1 LPSIKKLLTLRR
13 AQTSDAQEN
22 NLFFCKFCLASIAL
36 REARAGMFALAD
48 GKTEGKLIK
57 LCVGC
62 TGETSPTFFQF
73 QYWGVIFSLWVGKA
87 ERLLEIMRSLLENSN
102 YF

>member
-22 NLFFCKFCLASIAL
+22 NLFFRKFCLASIA

-57 LCVGC
+57 LCVGL
-62 TGETSPTFFQF
+62 
-73 QYWGVIFSLWVGKA
+73 YWRIVYYSFNFNIGV
-87 ERLLEIMRSLLENSN
+87 
-102 YF
+102 